1 MMMPNSSSEPFRAPM
16 PTPTPV
22 PAPDPEPVTP
32 DSPDRP
38 EELPSYEDEPPV
50 KPIANRTQR
59 GTQRVEAKRARYGEP
74 RERVT

>member
-1 MMMPNSSSEPFRAPM
+1 MMAHNPSEAYRARV

-59 GTQRVEAKRARYGEP
+59 GTERLEARRARSDEP

>member
-1 MMMPNSSSEPFRAPM
+1 MMPRNASKPYRARV

-32 DSPDRP
+32 DSPDP
-38 EELPSYEDEPPV
+38 PDELPSYEDEPPV

-59 GTQRVEAKRARYGEP
+59 GTPRVAAKWARYDEP